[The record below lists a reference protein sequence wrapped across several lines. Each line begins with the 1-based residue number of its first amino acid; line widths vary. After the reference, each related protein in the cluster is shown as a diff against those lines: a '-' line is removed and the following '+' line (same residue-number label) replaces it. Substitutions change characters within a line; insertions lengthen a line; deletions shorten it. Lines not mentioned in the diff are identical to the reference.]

1 MKKILL
7 VSAMVFATMSCFA
20 QKFGHV
26 NTTELVQLCPEADKA
41 REILKASTAE
51 AQATYKEMA
60 DEYNTKL
67 EAYQQKSSSWTG
79 AVRESKEKELA
90 ALQQRITEF
99 GENVQQ
105 EIDQQQQ
112 TQFKPIAEKA
122 KSVIESIAKAKGLV
136 CVFETSSLIYK
147 DASQMVDLTPDA
159 RKAMNIPAGR
169 TMESLAAEL
178 QAQQSK

>member
-1 MKKILL
+1 
-7 VSAMVFATMSCFA
+7 MVFASVCCFA

-26 NTTELVQLCPEADKA
+26 NTNELVQLCPEADKA
-41 REILKASTAE
+41 REVLKTSTSE

-60 DEYNTKL
+60 DEYNAKL
-67 EAYQQKSSSWTG
+67 EAYQQKSSTWTG

-90 ALQQRITEF
+90 AMQQRISEF

-105 EIDQQQQ
+105 EIDQQQA
-112 TQFKPIAEKA
+112 TLFKPIAEKVKATVESLA
-122 KSVIESIAKAKGLV
+122 KGKGLV
-136 CVFETSSLIYK
+136 CVFETNSLVYR

-169 TMESLAAEL
+169 TMESLAKEI
-178 QAQQSK
+178 QEQQSK

>member
-7 VSAMVFATMSCFA
+7 VSAMVFSTMSCFA

-79 AVRESKEKELA
+79 TIRSASASNTICA
-90 ALQQRITEF
+90 AMSSTPWTRSN
-99 GENVQQ
+99 G
-105 EIDQQQQ
+105 
-112 TQFKPIAEKA
+112 
-122 KSVIESIAKAKGLV
+122 
-136 CVFETSSLIYK
+136 TSTGWS
-147 DASQMVDLTPDA
+147 S
-159 RKAMNIPAGR
+159 RR
-169 TMESLAAEL
+169 
-178 QAQQSK
+178 